1 MTYLDKIVNRFDT
14 IINLFKIEYSKDNQ
28 NYAFR
33 NNSIIGTLCMQLPVI
48 GLVRLRHECRKQRL
62 SLS

>member
-33 NNSIIGTLCMQLPVI
+33 NNSIIGTL
-48 GLVRLRHECRKQRL
+48 K
-62 SLS
+62 